1 MKNLRKVLA
10 TITAISAICMS
21 ASAFA
26 ETTVTGAFD
35 KAAVT
40 GDYSQVVSANTV
52 TATVNT
58 SLATTGT
65 QMTFVIMDADAN
77 ELNLAAADILY
88 IDQKELTAG
97 SNSFTGVI
105 NPARITGATDSTIP
119 DGSYIIKL
127 GYTDGNGDF
136 QIAKATMVV
145 ATTSTGTIVKFVFG
159 DVNGGEYTGSQTETD
174 PSVVTAADALDLLL
188 YLGGES
194 SDRGGAFAIGTV
206 VTDADDTK
214 SVFGDVNGGVYA
226 GSQTETDTT
235 VVTAADA
242 LDLLLY
248 LGGES
253 SDRGGAYAIGD
264 IVSAVVAD

>member
-52 TATVNT
+52 TATVDT

-88 IDQKELTAG
+88 IDQKELNAG

-105 NPARITGATDSTIP
+105 NTARITGATDSTIP

-136 QIAKATMVV
+136 QIAKAVMVV
-145 ATTSTGTIVKFVFG
+145 ATTSAGTTVTLLWGDINLDTYVNASDALEALNYVAGVAGNYSNEDIEATVGSSLGDITWG
-159 DVNGGEYTGSQTETD
+159 DVNLDTYVNAS
-174 PSVVTAADALDLLL
+174 DALEVLNFVAGTAGN
-188 YLGGES
+188 Y
-194 SDRGGAFAIGTV
+194 SDGDFEVTV
-206 VTDADDTK
+206 
-214 SVFGDVNGGVYA
+214 
-226 GSQTETDTT
+226 GSN
-235 VVTAADA
+235 V
-242 LDLLLY
+242 
-248 LGGES
+248 
-253 SDRGGAYAIGD
+253 D
-264 IVSAVVAD
+264 ISLSE

>member
-145 ATTSTGTIVKFVFG
+145 ETTSAGQTVTVRWGDITLDGAIDGSDSLAVMYFMVDDIKSYPAAATESLEANQFTVGSTVDSIRWG
-159 DVNGGEYTGSQTETD
+159 DVTLDGSVDGSDPLAIMYFMVDDVRTYSEHTVGSNTD
-174 PSVVTAADALDLLL
+174 IDLA
-188 YLGGES
+188 E
-194 SDRGGAFAIGTV
+194 
-206 VTDADDTK
+206 
-214 SVFGDVNGGVYA
+214 
-226 GSQTETDTT
+226 
-235 VVTAADA
+235 
-242 LDLLLY
+242 
-248 LGGES
+248 
-253 SDRGGAYAIGD
+253 
-264 IVSAVVAD
+264 